1 VDFEMGMITLLISH
15 RRKGTETVKKTVA
28 PVVMEVLRNLP
39 RTESPYVFPG
49 KGGQQRTD
57 FKGPWLRIRKA
68 AGLPED
74 FRFHDLRHN
83 FASYHA
89 SNGTDLQV
97 IQQLMNHR
105 DYRTTLKYAHLSESV
120 VNGAAIKSGELLT
133 PKPKS
138 NVIKMGE

>member
-1 VDFEMGMITLLISH
+1 
-15 RRKGTETVKKTVA
+15 
-28 PVVMEVLRNLP
+28 
-39 RTESPYVFPG
+39 
-49 KGGQQRTD
+49 
-57 FKGPWLRIRKA
+57 
-68 AGLPED
+68 LPED

-120 VNGAAIKSGELLT
+120 VNEAAIRSGELLT
-133 PKPKS
+133 PKRES
-138 NVIKMGE
+138 NVIKMNE